1 MSSEA
6 DWSGRLVKLH
16 LPPNV
21 RGRDTDLGG
30 PGHPSSL
37 LWMVMDGP
45 QRGRGSCAC
54 VSVYARRGNNTG
66 FFFSSMLMKCGY
78 IIVHTYDNFFK

>member
-6 DWSGRLVKLH
+6 DWSGRPIKLH

-21 RGRDTDLGG
+21 RGRDRDLGG

-54 VSVYARRGNNTG
+54 VSACLYTLCIEATIQ
-66 FFFSSMLMKCGY
+66 FFFQHVDEMWIYYCPH
-78 IIVHTYDNFFK
+78 I